1 VPYGFLTLVARVP
14 AWGAAGA
21 LDSRAPPREASPMLD
36 PRPVFYVIGLLTVL
50 LGLFMLPPM
59 AVDLYDADPNW
70 RSFALSS
77 FVTVIVGA
85 AVTLVCRQARRPGLS
100 IHQIFLLTTLTWAVL
115 PVFAAIPLMTGA
127 PAASLAD
134 GVFEAMSGLTTTG
147 STVFAGLDYLPRG
160 TLLWRG
166 LLQWMG
172 GVGIIVV
179 ALAFL
184 PTMKVGGMQF
194 FRSEGFD
201 TLGKILPRAAEIAL
215 SISWIYLV
223 LTAACILAYEA
234 AGMPLFEAVV
244 HAMTTMST
252 GGFSTNDAS
261 FGKYVGL
268 TEYIASV
275 FMILASLPFVRFV
288 QLAAGNPGPL
298 LRDPQ
303 AQFYLGLIVVLV
315 LSTSAYR
322 MVHNGDE
329 LEPALREGLFN
340 ITSILSGTGYASVDY
355 MQWGSFPVAVFF
367 VIGLIG
373 GCTGSTACS
382 VKIFRYQIALA
393 AIRAQIR
400 RIHSPHGVFTPR
412 YAGRPV
418 EPDVINSVSA
428 FFVLFFFTLAVVS
441 ILLSLMGLDTI
452 TAVSGAATALANIGP
467 GLGEQIGPAGN
478 FSELDDAVKWV
489 LTATMLAGRLELFA
503 VYVLFTRRFWAP

>member
-1 VPYGFLTLVARVP
+1 
-14 AWGAAGA
+14 
-21 LDSRAPPREASPMLD
+21 MLD

-223 LTAACILAYEA
+223 LT
-234 AGMPLFEAVV
+234 
-244 HAMTTMST
+244 
-252 GGFSTNDAS
+252 
-261 FGKYVGL
+261 
-268 TEYIASV
+268 
-275 FMILASLPFVRFV
+275 
-288 QLAAGNPGPL
+288 
-298 LRDPQ
+298 
-303 AQFYLGLIVVLV
+303 
-315 LSTSAYR
+315 
-322 MVHNGDE
+322 
-329 LEPALREGLFN
+329 
-340 ITSILSGTGYASVDY
+340 
-355 MQWGSFPVAVFF
+355 
-367 VIGLIG
+367 
-373 GCTGSTACS
+373 
-382 VKIFRYQIALA
+382 
-393 AIRAQIR
+393 
-400 RIHSPHGVFTPR
+400 
-412 YAGRPV
+412 
-418 EPDVINSVSA
+418 
-428 FFVLFFFTLAVVS
+428 
-441 ILLSLMGLDTI
+441 
-452 TAVSGAATALANIGP
+452 
-467 GLGEQIGPAGN
+467 
-478 FSELDDAVKWV
+478 
-489 LTATMLAGRLELFA
+489 
-503 VYVLFTRRFWAP
+503 